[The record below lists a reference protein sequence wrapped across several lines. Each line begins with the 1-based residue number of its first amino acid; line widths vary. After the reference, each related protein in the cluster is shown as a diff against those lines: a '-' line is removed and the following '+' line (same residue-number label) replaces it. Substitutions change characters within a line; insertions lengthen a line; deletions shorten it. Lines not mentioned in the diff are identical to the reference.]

1 VSQPIEE
8 PGLVELFR
16 FNTWA
21 NLKLLDVCAAL
32 DDAQLDWTAPGTY
45 GSIRDTLTHLSGSE
59 GGYVYQLTG
68 VRPPIPLREDEFL
81 GFPALRERARWFGE
95 QLARKAATVRQDD
108 TFQSEWQGETETV
121 NCLTVLTQA
130 LVHGVDHRSQIATI
144 LSQHGIALPDLDSW
158 AYAEEMK
165 QAGRQPA

>member
-1 VSQPIEE
+1 MSQPVEE
-8 PGLVELFR
+8 PALVELFR

-21 NLKLLDVCAAL
+21 TLKLLDVCAGL
-32 DDAQLDWTAPGTY
+32 DDAQLDWTAPGTF

-68 VRPPIPLREDEFL
+68 ERPPIPLKDNEFL
-81 GFPALRERARWFGE
+81 TIPALRERARWFGT
-95 QLARKAATVRQDD
+95 QLAQKAATVRRDD
-108 TFQSEWQGETETV
+108 TFQSEWQGEIETV

-144 LSQHGIALPDLDSW
+144 LSQHAIEPPDIDSW

-165 QAGRQPA
+165 QAERQPA

>member
-1 VSQPIEE
+1 MSQPVEE
-8 PGLVELFR
+8 PALVELFR

-21 NLKLLDVCAAL
+21 TLKLLDVCARL
-32 DDAQLDWTAPGTY
+32 DDAQLDWTAPGTF

-68 VRPPIPLREDEFL
+68 ERPPIPLKEDEFL
-81 GFPALRERARWFGE
+81 GIPALRERARWFGE
-95 QLARKAATVRQDD
+95 QLARKAATVRRDD
-108 TFQSEWQGETETV
+108 TFQSEWQGEIETV

-130 LVHGVDHRSQIATI
+130 LVHGVDHRSQIGTI
-144 LSQHGIALPDLDSW
+144 LSQHGVEPPDLDSW

-165 QAGRQPA
+165 QADRQPA

>member
-1 VSQPIEE
+1 MSQPVEE
-8 PGLVELFR
+8 PALVELFR

-21 NLKLLDVCAAL
+21 TLKLLDGCSGL
-32 DDAQLDWTAPGTY
+32 HDAQLDWTAPGTF

-68 VRPPIPLREDEFL
+68 QRPPIPMQEDAFL
-81 GFPALRERARWFGE
+81 GIPALRERTCWFGE
-95 QLARKAATVRQDD
+95 QLAHKAATVRRDD
-108 TFQSEWQGETETV
+108 TFQSEWQGEIETV

-144 LSQHGIALPDLDSW
+144 LSQHGVEPPDIDSW

-165 QAGRQPA
+165 QAERQPA